1 MTRKHLHDFSR
12 FGVRKSRAHDRS
24 NLCGCRE
31 EEVDSTMPLGWKLAD
46 KQPFLTCVRQADQAV
61 PFGSLPPSRVVGP
74 DVPLAEAQ
82 WARIEPLV

>member
-1 MTRKHLHDFSR
+1 
-12 FGVRKSRAHDRS
+12 
-24 NLCGCRE
+24 
-31 EEVDSTMPLGWKLAD
+31 MPLGWKLAD

-74 DVPLAEAQ
+74 DVPPAEAQ